1 VLNYRY
7 KGFSTLLDSFRR
19 LGLLS
24 SDRIGGIENWDQF
37 LINSAG
43 GVVGQQIKKGDMNSV
58 MGDILGPRQEETE
71 EALRWSVL
79 IHGDKESEADLKA
92 RSPPIRDSSR
102 HHTPTTFLAQYTY

>member
-1 VLNYRY
+1 MSCTSFPTLADARY

-24 SDRIGGIENWDQF
+24 SERIKRVENWDQF

-43 GVVGQQIKKGDMNSV
+43 GVVGQQVKKSDMSSV
-58 MGDILGPRQEETE
+58 MRDILGSRQNETE

-79 IHGDKESEADLKA
+79 IHGDKESEADL
-92 RSPPIRDSSR
+92 
-102 HHTPTTFLAQYTY
+102 

>member
-1 VLNYRY
+1 MFCPCYPTLADVRY

-24 SDRIGGIENWDQF
+24 SDRIGGVEDWDQF

-43 GVVGQQIKKGDMNSV
+43 GIVGQQINKGDMSSV
-58 MGDILGPRQEETE
+58 MRDILGSRQEETE

-79 IHGDKESEADLKA
+79 IHGDKESEADL
-92 RSPPIRDSSR
+92 
-102 HHTPTTFLAQYTY
+102 